1 MENKIYLAKSNTANP
16 DNLMVVRKLLSQF
29 DVEVVEFKGGNYS
42 HDEMLNCDMLLVL
55 PDLTTYDL
63 SDDMVVVGK
72 GLGSQLEEWYEYN
85 SDNCFIIT
93 DTSKLD
99 DCSLQELDY
108 LDELG
113 ESDYRNYARAYLY
126 GNNFSLVETLH
137 NNRFVKKTVSNTS
150 SFDNKNMKYILI
162 KK

>member
-1 MENKIYLAKSNTANP
+1 MANP
-16 DNLMVVRKLLSQF
+16 DNLIVVRKLLSQF

-63 SDDMVVVGK
+63 FDDVVVIGK
-72 GLGSQLEEWYEYN
+72 GLGSQLEEWYEHN
-85 SDNCFIIT
+85 SDNCFIIN
-93 DTSKLD
+93 DTSELN

-126 GNNFSLVETLH
+126 STNFSLIETLH
-137 NNRFVKKTVSNTS
+137 NNGFVKKTVSNTS
-150 SFDNKNMKYILI
+150 SVNNKNMKYILI
-162 KK
+162 KN